1 MDSDEKELLQEE
13 YKDFKDN
20 AELKAIIA
28 GYKAKKTMIKIGD
41 IEVAIT
47 PSLKKGLRDKIVKVA
62 KQYEAGEIETADE
75 EIYETLAQICI
86 DSPYNKPEVWKYID
100 EETGFVP
107 NVMQMMI
114 EKIITQEGSAQ
125 RFRNQR

>member
-1 MDSDEKELLQEE
+1 MDSDEELRQAEFQ
-13 YKDFKDN
+13 DFKEN

-28 GYKAKKTMIKIGD
+28 GARAKKTSIKIGD
-41 IEVAIT
+41 IDVYIT
-47 PSLKKGLRDKIVKVA
+47 PTLKKGLRDKIVKVA

-75 EIYETLAQICI
+75 EIYETLAAICL
-86 DSPYNKPEVWKYID
+86 DSPYNRPEVWKYID

-114 EKIITQEGSAQ
+114 EKITTVEGAAQ